1 MDMSNPA
8 EREQLVKMNTDLK
21 APRISE
27 IVLKTMQYEAM
38 KAWYSGVFGLAPF
51 YENIP
56 QTQARPKAGQM
67 ERATDTRLCFIRL
80 HYDHPYAQVVAIF
93 EIPGTRTAPSA
104 SMSSRSILAARS
116 DRLDRNRSR
125 VPVRRK
131 VGGKLATS
139 PNNGDTRGSPRSA
152 SPA

>member
-93 EIPGTRTAPSA
+93 EIPGTRTAPSGDPGLHH
-104 SMSSRSILAARS
+104 MQF
-116 DRLDRNRSR
+116 RN
-125 VPVRRK
+125 
-131 VGGKLATS
+131 ATMDDLFLRYDQI
-139 PNNGDTRGSPRSA
+139 GRA
-152 SPA
+152 HV